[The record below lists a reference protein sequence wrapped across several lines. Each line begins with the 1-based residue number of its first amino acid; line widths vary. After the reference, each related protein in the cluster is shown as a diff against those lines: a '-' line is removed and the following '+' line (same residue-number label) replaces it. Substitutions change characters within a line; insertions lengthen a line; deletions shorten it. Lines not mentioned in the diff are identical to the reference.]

1 MKPVN
6 TVTTS
11 STSPCN
17 MNEPNTIN
25 TVSMDGGMPCLRDG
39 WINYYWRAVTRSDT
53 WTQWKVEGGRKSS
66 RDVPVVTV
74 EDRATWLIGFD
85 EFSFRDDTKNLTMG
99 CSILRETNG
108 WTAKFE
114 GYCSGIKLW
123 TRSHTWWILLLKMLS
138 VTCWV
143 FSCKSAGEGRSHS
156 GNGMA
161 TSTIKHKNLLHCTK
175 HKSIKS

>member
-66 RDVPVVTV
+66 RDVPAVTV

-85 EFSFRDDTKNLTMG
+85 EFSFRDDTKNLTTG
-99 CSILRETNG
+99 CSILRLNSKV
-108 WTAKFE
+108 WRVLQWHQALNQK
-114 GYCSGIKLW
+114 
-123 TRSHTWWILLLKMLS
+123 SHVVNFTVENALSLAECFPVSQQERAGVTVEMEWPLLP
-138 VTCWV
+138 
-143 FSCKSAGEGRSHS
+143 
-156 GNGMA
+156 
-161 TSTIKHKNLLHCTK
+161 
-175 HKSIKS
+175 